1 MSLFRRLLITISVN
15 TLLFVL
21 LIVGIQN
28 SSNKKSVNLLV
39 NKTIEL
45 PTGFIA
51 GTSFVAGSLLGGLL
65 TSIIIINKEN

>member
-65 TSIIIINKEN
+65 TSILIINKEN

>member
-1 MSLFRRLLITISVN
+1 MSLFRRLLISVSVN
-15 TLLFVL
+15 ILLFIF

-28 SSNKKSVNLLV
+28 SSNKKSVNLLI

-51 GTSFVAGSLLGGLL
+51 GTSFLAGSLLGGLL
-65 TSIIIINKEN
+65 TSINLMNKEN